1 MRAFLPLAGGSGVA
15 IAVVMALEQALGR
28 SLAFI
33 VYPHAAWRIL
43 SPKGR
48 AGLVGAYFLAGYAAA
63 LTVLLGVQ

>member
-1 MRAFLPLAGGSGVA
+1 MVT
-15 IAVVMALEQALGR
+15 VMALEQALGR

-33 VYPHAAWRIL
+33 VHPHAAWRIL

-63 LTVLLGVQ
+63 LTVFLGVQ